1 MQYNFTIRK
10 KDKGYQIIVSYKDG
24 YKWKQKSKQ
33 GFATQ
38 REAKLYGQQIVDN
51 LKKTIT
57 SPLDDSLKDITLIE
71 FYKIY
76 TDENKANVYSTF
88 KAYDN
93 AFQKFNT
100 LFNMKIK
107 DISEIQIRKVIND
120 LQQSIAS
127 KNMCIT
133 IITKVFAYAVSPY
146 RIINNSPCK
155 NIKRL
160 HKTQASKI
168 NAISE
173 DDVTHLLT
181 SLKVHN
187 YKYYIVCSIAAYTGM
202 RYGEILG
209 LTWDDIDLDNAII
222 DVNKQFAYSGE
233 STYAIRNLK
242 TKNSYRKIPIPPILI
257 DILLE
262 YKNTTSGLYLFNNPT
277 GGTGAVSVM
286 IKRYLPNT
294 SIHDLRHTYA
304 TRLLANGV
312 DIKTVASLLGDT
324 VDTVINTYIHYTDEM
339 RLKAHDSVSKI
350 FG

>member
-1 MQYNFTIRK
+1 
-10 KDKGYQIIVSYKDG
+10 
-24 YKWKQKSKQ
+24 
-33 GFATQ
+33 
-38 REAKLYGQQIVDN
+38 
-51 LKKTIT
+51 
-57 SPLDDSLKDITLIE
+57 
-71 FYKIY
+71 
-76 TDENKANVYSTF
+76 
-88 KAYDN
+88 
-93 AFQKFNT
+93 
-100 LFNMKIK
+100 MKVK

-120 LQQSIAS
+120 LQQSIAT

-146 RIINNSPCK
+146 RIISSSPCK

-160 HKTQASKI
+160 HKTQIAKI

-181 SLKVHN
+181 SLKGHN

-233 STYAIRNLK
+233 STYMIRNLK
-242 TKNSYRKIPIPPILI
+242 TRNSYRKIPIPPILI
-257 DILLE
+257 EILLE

-277 GGTGAVSVM
+277 GGTGAVSIM

>member
-1 MQYNFTIRK
+1 MQYNFTVRK
-10 KDKGYQIIVSYKDG
+10 KDKGFQIIVSYKDG

-38 REAKLYGQQIVDN
+38 REAKLYGQEIVDN

-76 TDENKANVYSTF
+76 TDENKANVYATF

-100 LFNMKIK
+100 LFNMKVK

-120 LQQSIAS
+120 LQQSIAT

-133 IITKVFAYAVSPY
+133 IITKVLAYAVSPY

-160 HKTQASKI
+160 HKTQTAKI

-173 DDVTHLLT
+173 DDVTHLLA
-181 SLKVHN
+181 SLKGHN
-187 YKYYIVCSIAAYTGM
+187 YKYT
-202 RYGEILG
+202 IL
-209 LTWDDIDLDNAII
+209 
-222 DVNKQFAYSGE
+222 YS
-233 STYAIRNLK
+233 NL
-242 TKNSYRKIPIPPILI
+242 L
-257 DILLE
+257 
-262 YKNTTSGLYLFNNPT
+262 
-277 GGTGAVSVM
+277 
-286 IKRYLPNT
+286 
-294 SIHDLRHTYA
+294 
-304 TRLLANGV
+304 
-312 DIKTVASLLGDT
+312 
-324 VDTVINTYIHYTDEM
+324 
-339 RLKAHDSVSKI
+339 
-350 FG
+350 

>member
-24 YKWKQKSKQ
+24 LKWKQKSKQ
-33 GFATQ
+33 GFSTQ
-38 REAKLYGQQIVDN
+38 RDAKLYGQEIVEK
-51 LKKTIT
+51 LKKTST
-57 SPLDDSLKDITLIE
+57 NPLDDSLKDITLIE

-76 TDENKANVYSTF
+76 MNENKPDVYTTY

-93 AFQKFNT
+93 AFNKFNQ
-100 LFNMKIK
+100 LFNIKIK
-107 DISEIQIRKVIND
+107 DISEIQIKNIINN
-120 LQQSIAS
+120 LNQSIAS
-127 KNMCIT
+127 KNLCIT
-133 IITKVFAYAVSPY
+133 IITKILKYAISPY
-146 RIINNSPCK
+146 RIINHNPCQ

-160 HKTQASKI
+160 KSKKDKKL
-168 NAISE
+168 NALS
-173 DDVTHLLT
+173 DDKIDHLLN
-181 SLKVHN
+181 SIKEHN
-187 YKYYIVCSIAAYTGM
+187 YKYYLICSIAAYTGM

-209 LTWDDIDLDNAII
+209 LTWSDIDLDNSII
-222 DVNKQFAYSGE
+222 DINKQLAYSDKGLFK
-233 STYAIRNLK
+233 IRQLK
-242 TKNSYRKIPIPPILI
+242 TKNSYRKIPIPPILKN
-257 DILLE
+257 ILIS
-262 YKNTTSGLYLFNNPT
+262 YKTISDDEFLFNNNT
-277 GGTGAVSVM
+277 GSTGAVSVI

-304 TRLLANGV
+304 TKLISNGV

>member
-1 MQYNFTIRK
+1 MNS
-10 KDKGYQIIVSYKDG
+10 DYK
-24 YKWKQKSKQ
+24 
-33 GFATQ
+33 
-38 REAKLYGQQIVDN
+38 
-51 LKKTIT
+51 
-57 SPLDDSLKDITLIE
+57 
-71 FYKIY
+71 
-76 TDENKANVYSTF
+76 
-88 KAYDN
+88 
-93 AFQKFNT
+93 
-100 LFNMKIK
+100 
-107 DISEIQIRKVIND
+107 
-120 LQQSIAS
+120 
-127 KNMCIT
+127 
-133 IITKVFAYAVSPY
+133 KVFAKNL
-146 RIINNSPCK
+146 NNLLARNK
-155 NIKRL
+155 
-160 HKTQASKI
+160 KTQADLVADLKLNKSTVSTWANGTKMPRMNKIEQLANYFGVEKSDLIEDKSDTNEQYYNDPSVSEYAQAVKDNPDLRLLFDASKDM
-168 NAISE
+168 S
-173 DDVTHLLT
+173 
-181 SLKVHN
+181 K
-187 YKYYIVCSIAAYTGM
+187 
-202 RYGEILG
+202 
-209 LTWDDIDLDNAII
+209 DDIDLDNAII

-233 STYAIRNLK
+233 STYMIRNLK